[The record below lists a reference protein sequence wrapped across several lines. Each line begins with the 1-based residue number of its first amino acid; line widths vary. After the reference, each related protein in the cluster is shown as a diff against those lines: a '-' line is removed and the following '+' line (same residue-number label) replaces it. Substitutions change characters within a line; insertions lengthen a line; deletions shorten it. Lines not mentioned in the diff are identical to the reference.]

1 MAIRSFLHP
10 GLERFAR
17 TGDTSGIVAQHA
29 PKLNQLL
36 AQLSFSGGSSLHLK
50 QVPGFHSV
58 KLKLSFVAHPE
69 RSHHGEVRS
78 ATSSLRISSFE
89 MPLSVLFLRQA
100 VA

>member
-36 AQLSFSGGSSLHLK
+36 VQLSFSGGSSLHLK

-58 KLKLSFVAHPE
+58 KLKFQTDLYAVKVNASWRLIFRIE
-69 RSHHGEVRS
+69 NGEICDLDYV
-78 ATSSLRISSFE
+78 
-89 MPLSVLFLRQA
+89 QYH
-100 VA
+100 